1 MPVMCWNGWPR
12 LAAACALL
20 GVVACAPNRPRTPI
34 EPGLAVATDGEREQG
49 RYGTLLRLA
58 ASARAAG
65 DRAAAVSLYQQ
76 AIADD
81 RGRIDAY
88 VLLGDTLVEMAAFD
102 DAATAYQ
109 DALGRDGDNV
119 AAHRGYARAMLGLNR
134 PEVAVVHYQAVLS
147 EAPNDLQAHNGLG
160 VAY

>member
-12 LAAACALL
+12 LVAACALL
-20 GVVACAPNRPRTPI
+20 SVVACAPNSARTPM
-34 EPGLAVATDGEREQG
+34 EPRLAASTKQRQAVATDSNREEG

-65 DRAAAVSLYQQ
+65 DQAAAVSLYHQQ

-88 VLLGDTLVEMAAFD
+88 VL
-102 DAATAYQ
+102 
-109 DALGRDGDNV
+109 
-119 AAHRGYARAMLGLNR
+119 
-134 PEVAVVHYQAVLS
+134 
-147 EAPNDLQAHNGLG
+147 
-160 VAY
+160 